1 MRYDP
6 EIALRLALLSDCAY
20 ADTGSGEAEEAAERL
35 TGADQAIGID
45 FGSVEIVVARYGF
58 DVALAFRG
66 SSEPDDFLH
75 DLRIGLVERDSLP
88 GRTHRGFAAGVVD
101 TYEPTREVVE
111 GLLGVDGFLDVGGH
125 SKGGAEALLM
135 SYLFKKFFG
144 PSFRTCHTFGAPA
157 VGDKDFAK
165 DFDRAI
171 PETFSHVFGSDLVAR
186 SPVLL
191 RAFGVYAR
199 TGRTVYHTRSG
210 RILFRPSPIRSF
222 LDGVRGVSR
231 RLGRRDH
238 GLGNY
243 VDSLERGGR
252 R

>member
-1 MRYDP
+1 MRYNP
-6 EIALRLALLSDCAY
+6 EIALRLALLSESVYSDI
-20 ADTGSGEAEEAAERL
+20 GSGDCDEAAERL

-45 FGSVEIVVARYGF
+45 FGSVEIVVARYGS

-75 DLRIGLVERDSLP
+75 DLRIGLVERDGLP
-88 GRTHRGFAAGVVD
+88 GRTHRGFGAGVVD

-111 GLLGVDGFLDVGGH
+111 GLLGVDGFVDVGGH

-135 SYLFKKFFG
+135 SFLLKERLG
-144 PSFRTCHTFGAPA
+144 PSFRACHTFGAPA
-157 VGDKDFAK
+157 VGDRDFAT

-186 SPVLL
+186 SPVIL
-191 RAFGVYAR
+191 RAFGVYAQA
-199 TGRTVYHTRSG
+199 GRTVYHTRSG

-222 LDGVRGVSR
+222 IDGVRGVSR

-238 GLGNY
+238 GLRNY
-243 VDSLERGGR
+243 VDSLERGR